1 MKTQNYVQYDE
12 MYCKS
17 WLIGHALLINKKLI
31 FIRHLHKCKKTYCT
45 PTYVKSWGCLFVC
58 FAGFPSFCDFSF
70 FTQKRGDLRGT
81 SLRSAMAYSP
91 TEGIGISWGL
101 SLGGLQDQHIKL
113 DWIFQG
119 AWKGGLRKNP
129 FCAGGRDIF

>member
-1 MKTQNYVQYDE
+1 MLNPGGVF
-12 MYCKS
+12 
-17 WLIGHALLINKKLI
+17 LLALPAFLPSVISPFLPKK
-31 FIRHLHKCKKTYCT
+31 
-45 PTYVKSWGCLFVC
+45 G
-58 FAGFPSFCDFSF
+58 
-70 FTQKRGDLRGT
+70 GT
-81 SLRSAMAYSP
+81 SGAPPLDLPRHTPP

-113 DWIFQG
+113 DWNFQG